1 VSWPKSAADEKVGSL
16 WAPVGTSVS
25 SGLRGFNI
33 SLEGHPVEGL
43 GACPLLWTLSWVG
56 GPLRVRPR
64 VYLEALCIEARR
76 LTDKQ

>member
-43 GACPLLWTLSWVG
+43 GGLPTFVDSLLGGGSFAC
-56 GPLRVRPR
+56 
-64 VYLEALCIEARR
+64 EAEGIS
-76 LTDKQ
+76 